1 MLNLSHKMMQTTSIT
16 VGRKEIWILYTRW
29 QESYVIKRAEAQTNT
44 PLFMRSNK
52 IRCIKGPSCSVSYP
66 PRKSLTY
73 SWEMRIRHKQSV
85 DYPSQRHLST
95 FPRLNPENPSVEGSC
110 CPFIE
115 PNFHE
120 YLPTVAKPMLWFAR
134 PTKQSFGQICFSR
147 LLKDVALTSRILL
160 LWKPGLP

>member
-16 VGRKEIWILYTRW
+16 IGRKEIWILYTRW

-44 PLFMRSNK
+44 PFFMRSNK
-52 IRCIKGPSCSVSYP
+52 NRCIKGPSCSVSYP

-110 CPFIE
+110 CLFI
-115 PNFHE
+115 
-120 YLPTVAKPMLWFAR
+120 
-134 PTKQSFGQICFSR
+134 
-147 LLKDVALTSRILL
+147 DLTSMNIYLQWPNLCCGLL
-160 LWKPGLP
+160 DLQNNPLARSALAVCWRM